1 MPLFEVNLTGGQIGD
16 GEGIGVAVFFTF
28 FFFTGFLVGFFVVDD
43 TDGVALALFETAG
56 VALALGLA
64 LGVGDAACADDNR
77 RDEDVIAAISKFRII
92 LCSI

>member
-1 MPLFEVNLTGGQIGD
+1 MFAVKPIGGQTGD
-16 GEGIGVAVFFTF
+16 GDGIGVAVFFTF
-28 FFFTGFLVGFFVVDD
+28 FFFTGFLVDFFVVDD

-64 LGVGDAACADDNR
+64 LRVGDAACADDNR
-77 RDEDVIAAISKFRII
+77 RDEDVIAAISRLRFT